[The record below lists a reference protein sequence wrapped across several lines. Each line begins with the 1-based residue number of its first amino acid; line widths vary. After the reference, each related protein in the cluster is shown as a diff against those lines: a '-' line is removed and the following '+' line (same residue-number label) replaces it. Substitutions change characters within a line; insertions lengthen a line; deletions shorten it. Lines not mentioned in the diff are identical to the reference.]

1 MTKVSEKLTRIAKMK
16 TKKESSVKKTPVK
29 KLIKKTAGEMELAQR
44 VVEQGKRIAVL
55 EKAVA
60 KLQELIV

>member
-16 TKKESSVKKTPVK
+16 SKKESSVKKTPVK
-29 KLIKKTAGEMELAQR
+29 KIIRKTAGEMELAQR
-44 VVEQGKRIAVL
+44 VVEQGKRIAAL